1 MEALSETENDAI
13 AFIHASDAESWA
25 VFLQKKLC
33 SDDYKIESCFHA
45 PDHDDIPE
53 LFSSSK
59 TCAVLV
65 SPTLLEEDHSSFWS
79 RCVDLFH
86 QRTVI
91 LFLGVSKEDM
101 RGSLGEDITQ
111 KVLDQRCLEVD
122 GSLDA
127 VTRALIALIEA
138 YEANDA
144 YEAEGYDYLPP
155 PRERNGILRAFP
167 AVLYEVCR
175 VMVILW

>member
-1 MEALSETENDAI
+1 MEALSETENDTI
-13 AFIHASDAESWA
+13 AFIHASDAEPWA
-25 VFLQKKLC
+25 EFLQKKLC
-33 SDDYKIESCFHA
+33 SDDYKIQSCLHA
-45 PDHDDIPE
+45 PHHDDIPE

-65 SPTLLEEDHSSFWS
+65 SPSLLEQDHSSFWS
-79 RCVDLFH
+79 RCVDRFH

-101 RGSLGEDITQ
+101 RGSLGGDITQ
-111 KVLDQRCLEVD
+111 KVLEQRCLEVD
-122 GSLDA
+122 GSSDA
-127 VTRALIALIEA
+127 VTSALIALIEA
-138 YEANDA
+138 YEANED
-144 YEAEGYDYLPP
+144 YEAGYDYLPP

-175 VMVILW
+175 VMVIL

>member
-1 MEALSETENDAI
+1 M
-13 AFIHASDAESWA
+13 
-25 VFLQKKLC
+25 
-33 SDDYKIESCFHA
+33 
-45 PDHDDIPE
+45 
-53 LFSSSK
+53 
-59 TCAVLV
+59 
-65 SPTLLEEDHSSFWS
+65 
-79 RCVDLFH
+79 DLFH

-122 GSLDA
+122 GSSDA

-138 YEANDA
+138 YEANEA
-144 YEAEGYDYLPP
+144 HEAEGYDYLPP

-175 VMVILW
+175 VMVIL